1 MRGQNRIVVKGT
13 IMPTA
18 LLTLGRLPKALA
30 VARALRTQGYRVIV
44 AEPFAWHLSRVSR
57 DVAKTVQLPAP
68 NDDAGAYQQA
78 LLALITQEKVDLVV
92 PISEEAHYVLAI
104 RSRLPPHVT
113 LFGPDVE
120 LYRTLA
126 DKAAFIDSALQKTLT
141 APRSAPADS
150 PLAATICETSDY
162 ITKPI
167 NGCSGIDVAFHRAG
181 DVLTTKSPKLLVQQT
196 IEGEVVSS
204 LSMIKAGEIQASTIY
219 QGSVFAGTVAICFER
234 LTGDIADKVSQ
245 WIETFVKDMNYSGFI
260 AFDFIVDA
268 SGTPQAIECNPRL
281 TSGIH
286 FFTAESLGAALSTS
300 KNTPL
305 TPHINTI
312 WQWRYSTLTEAY
324 AALFSGDFKEFGRRI
339 GLCWKVSDVVW
350 SWRDP
355 LPFLLMTPLSWPIL
369 KPALLEGISLGEAC
383 QRDIAPL
390 WSETST
396 EAVTSVDNE
405 A

>member
-1 MRGQNRIVVKGT
+1 
-13 IMPTA
+13 MPTA

-30 VARALRTQGYRVIV
+30 IARALRTQGYRVIV
-44 AEPFAWHLSRVSR
+44 AEPFAWHVSRVSK
-57 DVAKTVQLPAP
+57 DVAKTFQLPAP

-78 LLALITQEKVDLVV
+78 LLELITEEQVDLVV

-104 RSRLPPHVT
+104 RNHLPPHVT

-126 DKAAFIDSALQKTLT
+126 DKAAFINSALQKALT

-150 PLAATICETSDY
+150 PLAATISETVDY

-181 DVLTTKSPKLLVQQT
+181 DLLTTKSSKLLVQQA
-196 IEGEVVSS
+196 IEGDVVSS
-204 LSMIKAGEIQASTIY
+204 LSMIKAGEIQATTVY
-219 QGSVFAGTVAICFER
+219 QGSVYAGTVAICFER
-234 LTGDIADKVSQ
+234 LAEDMAEKVRQ
-245 WIETFVKDMNYSGFI
+245 WVQNFMRDLNYSGFI

-268 SGTPQAIECNPRL
+268 SGIPQAIECNPRL

-286 FFTAESLGAALSTS
+286 FFTAESLGAALATPQKAALTLH
-300 KNTPL
+300 KNAA
-305 TPHINTI
+305 

-324 AALFSGDFKEFGRRI
+324 AALFSGDVKEFWRRMK
-339 GLCWKVSDVVW
+339 LCWRVSDVVW

-396 EAVTSVDNE
+396 EAVTGVGNE
-405 A
+405 V